1 MITIDEITIVVDG
14 REIIYDYSEQ
24 IPAGSITVIVGPN
37 GCGKSTLLA
46 AIAGDI
52 APDKGTIT
60 IDEHHPI
67 LTPADTLAGIRS
79 MVVQNQSFV
88 LGFTVRQVIE
98 MAGDSA
104 HVMKALELTEI
115 ADRLV
120 TTLSG
125 GEAQRLKLA
134 GFLADAATSSTA
146 LSKAASLARDGT
158 EKPLNLRTNC
168 SDASRISNSV
178 AGGSKLNRVL
188 MLRHMAQGALAVGG
202 DLRLKHSCP
211 ARGWPSSRRSPA
223 VRKCVRG
230 RFSRR
235 GRSS

>member
-60 IDEHHPI
+60 IDELHPI
-67 LTPADTLAGIRS
+67 LTTANTLAGIRS
-79 MVVQNQSFV
+79 MVIQNQSFT
-88 LGFTVRQVIE
+88 LGFTVRQIIE

-104 HVMKALELTEI
+104 QVMKALELTEI

-125 GEAQRLKLA
+125 GEAQRVAIAQAIAQNTPVLLLDEPLA
-134 GFLADAATSSTA
+134 
-146 LSKAASLARDGT
+146 
-158 EKPLNLRTNC
+158 
-168 SDASRISNSV
+168 
-178 AGGSKLNRVL
+178 
-188 MLRHMAQGALAVGG
+188 AQ
-202 DLRLKHSCP
+202 DIHS
-211 ARGWPSSRRSPA
+211 
-223 VRKCVRG
+223 RG
-230 RFSRR
+230 RIIELLKDLAEQGKTIVVVAHSNETELSWADKVIKQFH
-235 GRSS
+235 

>member
-1 MITIDEITIVVDG
+1 MITIDEITIVIDG

-67 LTPADTLAGIRS
+67 LTSADTLAGIRS

-98 MAGDSA
+98 MAGASA
-104 HVMKALELTEI
+104 EVMKALELTEI

-125 GEAQRLKLA
+125 GEAQRVAIAQAIAQNTPVLLLDEPLAAQDVHSRNRIIQLLKDLA
-134 GFLADAATSSTA
+134 EQGKTVVVVAHSNETELSWAD
-146 LSKAASLARDGT
+146 KVI
-158 EKPLNLRTNC
+158 KQF
-168 SDASRISNSV
+168 
-178 AGGSKLNRVL
+178 
-188 MLRHMAQGALAVGG
+188 H
-202 DLRLKHSCP
+202 
-211 ARGWPSSRRSPA
+211 
-223 VRKCVRG
+223 
-230 RFSRR
+230 
-235 GRSS
+235 

>member
-1 MITIDEITIVVDG
+1 MITIDEITIAIDG

-67 LTPADTLAGIRS
+67 LTSANALAGMRS
-79 MVVQNQSFV
+79 MVIQNQSFT

-98 MAGDSA
+98 MAGDA
-104 HVMKALELTEI
+104 GEVMKALALTEI

-125 GEAQRLKLA
+125 GEAQRVAIAQAIAQNTPVLLLDEPLA
-134 GFLADAATSSTA
+134 
-146 LSKAASLARDGT
+146 
-158 EKPLNLRTNC
+158 
-168 SDASRISNSV
+168 
-178 AGGSKLNRVL
+178 
-188 MLRHMAQGALAVGG
+188 AQDVQ
-202 DLRLKHSCP
+202 S
-211 ARGWPSSRRSPA
+211 
-223 VRKCVRG
+223 RG
-230 RFSRR
+230 RIIALLKDLAEQGKTIVVVAHSNETELSWADKVINQFH
-235 GRSS
+235 

>member
-1 MITIDEITIVVDG
+1 MITIDEITIVIDG

-67 LTPADTLAGIRS
+67 LTAADSLAGIRS
-79 MVVQNQSFV
+79 MVIQNQSFV

-98 MAGDSA
+98 MAGASA
-104 HVMKALELTEI
+104 EVMKALELSEI

-125 GEAQRLKLA
+125 GEAQRVAIAQAIAQDAPVLLLDEPLA
-134 GFLADAATSSTA
+134 AQDIHSRKRIIEL
-146 LSKAASLARDGT
+146 LQSLAEQGKTIVVVAHSNET
-158 EKPLNLRTNC
+158 ELSWADKV
-168 SDASRISNSV
+168 I
-178 AGGSKLNRVL
+178 KQF
-188 MLRHMAQGALAVGG
+188 H
-202 DLRLKHSCP
+202 
-211 ARGWPSSRRSPA
+211 
-223 VRKCVRG
+223 
-230 RFSRR
+230 
-235 GRSS
+235 

>member
-1 MITIDEITIVVDG
+1 MITIDEITIVIDG

-67 LTPADTLAGIRS
+67 LTSADTLAGIRS

-98 MAGDSA
+98 MAGASA
-104 HVMKALELTEI
+104 EVMKALELTEI

-125 GEAQRLKLA
+125 GEAQRVAIAQAIAQNTTVLLLDEPLAAQDVHSRNRIIQLLKDLA
-134 GFLADAATSSTA
+134 EQGKTVVVVAHSNETELSWAD
-146 LSKAASLARDGT
+146 KVI
-158 EKPLNLRTNC
+158 KQF
-168 SDASRISNSV
+168 
-178 AGGSKLNRVL
+178 
-188 MLRHMAQGALAVGG
+188 H
-202 DLRLKHSCP
+202 
-211 ARGWPSSRRSPA
+211 
-223 VRKCVRG
+223 
-230 RFSRR
+230 
-235 GRSS
+235 

>member
-1 MITIDEITIVVDG
+1 MITIDEITIVIDG

-67 LTPADTLAGIRS
+67 LTAADTLAGIRS
-79 MVVQNQSFV
+79 MVIQNQSFV

-98 MAGDSA
+98 MAGDA
-104 HVMKALELTEI
+104 ADVMKALELNDI

-125 GEAQRLKLA
+125 GEAQRVAIAQAIAQNAPVLLLDEPLA
-134 GFLADAATSSTA
+134 AQDIHSRKRIIELLQDLAEQGKTVVVVAHSNETE
-146 LSKAASLARDGT
+146 LSWADKVI
-158 EKPLNLRTNC
+158 KQF
-168 SDASRISNSV
+168 
-178 AGGSKLNRVL
+178 
-188 MLRHMAQGALAVGG
+188 H
-202 DLRLKHSCP
+202 
-211 ARGWPSSRRSPA
+211 
-223 VRKCVRG
+223 
-230 RFSRR
+230 
-235 GRSS
+235 

>member
-67 LTPADTLAGIRS
+67 LTPANTLAGIRS

-104 HVMKALELTEI
+104 QVMKALELTEI

-125 GEAQRLKLA
+125 GEAQRVAIAQAIAQNSPVLLLDEPLAAQDVHSRNRIIQLLKDLA
-134 GFLADAATSSTA
+134 EQGKTIVVVAHSNETELSWAD
-146 LSKAASLARDGT
+146 KVI
-158 EKPLNLRTNC
+158 KQF
-168 SDASRISNSV
+168 
-178 AGGSKLNRVL
+178 
-188 MLRHMAQGALAVGG
+188 H
-202 DLRLKHSCP
+202 
-211 ARGWPSSRRSPA
+211 
-223 VRKCVRG
+223 
-230 RFSRR
+230 
-235 GRSS
+235 

>member
-1 MITIDEITIVVDG
+1 MITIDEITIVIDG

-67 LTPADTLAGIRS
+67 LTAANTLAGIRS

-104 HVMKALELTEI
+104 QVMKALELTEI

-125 GEAQRLKLA
+125 GEAQRVAIAQAIAQNTPVLLLDEPLAAQDVHSRNRIIQLLKDLA
-134 GFLADAATSSTA
+134 EQGKTIVVVAHSNETELSWAD
-146 LSKAASLARDGT
+146 KVI
-158 EKPLNLRTNC
+158 KQF
-168 SDASRISNSV
+168 
-178 AGGSKLNRVL
+178 
-188 MLRHMAQGALAVGG
+188 H
-202 DLRLKHSCP
+202 
-211 ARGWPSSRRSPA
+211 
-223 VRKCVRG
+223 
-230 RFSRR
+230 
-235 GRSS
+235 

>member
-67 LTPADTLAGIRS
+67 LTAANTLAGIRS
-79 MVVQNQSFV
+79 MVVQNQSFT
-88 LGFTVRQVIE
+88 LGFTVRQIIE
-98 MAGDSA
+98 MAGPSTD
-104 HVMKALELTEI
+104 VMKALELTEI

-125 GEAQRLKLA
+125 GEAQRVAIAQAIAQNAPVLLLDEPLAAQDVHSRDRIIELLK
-134 GFLADAATSSTA
+134 
-146 LSKAASLARDGT
+146 SLAEQGKTIVVVAHSNET
-158 EKPLNLRTNC
+158 ELSWADKV
-168 SDASRISNSV
+168 I
-178 AGGSKLNRVL
+178 KQF
-188 MLRHMAQGALAVGG
+188 H
-202 DLRLKHSCP
+202 
-211 ARGWPSSRRSPA
+211 
-223 VRKCVRG
+223 
-230 RFSRR
+230 
-235 GRSS
+235 

>member
-1 MITIDEITIVVDG
+1 MITIDEITIVIDG

-67 LTPADTLAGIRS
+67 LTSANTLAGIRS
-79 MVVQNQSFV
+79 MVVQNQSFT

-98 MAGDSA
+98 MAGAAVD
-104 HVMKALELTEI
+104 VMKDLEITDI

-125 GEAQRLKLA
+125 GEAQRVAIAQAIAQNAPVLLLDEPLA
-134 GFLADAATSSTA
+134 AQDIHS
-146 LSKAASLARDGT
+146 R
-158 EKPLNLRTNC
+158 
-168 SDASRISNSV
+168 SRIIELLKDLAEQGKTIVVV
-178 AGGSKLNRVL
+178 AHTNETELSWADKVIKQF
-188 MLRHMAQGALAVGG
+188 H
-202 DLRLKHSCP
+202 
-211 ARGWPSSRRSPA
+211 
-223 VRKCVRG
+223 
-230 RFSRR
+230 
-235 GRSS
+235 

>member
-67 LTPADTLAGIRS
+67 LTAANTLARIRS

-104 HVMKALELTEI
+104 QVMKALELTEI

-125 GEAQRLKLA
+125 GEAQRVAIAQAIAQNSPVLLLDEPLAAQDVHSRNRIIQLLKDLA
-134 GFLADAATSSTA
+134 EQGKTIVVVAHSNETELSWAD
-146 LSKAASLARDGT
+146 KVI
-158 EKPLNLRTNC
+158 KQF
-168 SDASRISNSV
+168 
-178 AGGSKLNRVL
+178 
-188 MLRHMAQGALAVGG
+188 H
-202 DLRLKHSCP
+202 
-211 ARGWPSSRRSPA
+211 
-223 VRKCVRG
+223 
-230 RFSRR
+230 
-235 GRSS
+235 

>member
-79 MVVQNQSFV
+79 MVGQNQSFV
-88 LGFTVRQVIE
+88 LGFTVSQVIE
-98 MAGDSA
+98 MAGASA
-104 HVMKALELTEI
+104 KDMKSLELTEI

-125 GEAQRLKLA
+125 GEAQRVAIAQAIAQNAPVLLLDEPLAAQDVHSRNRIIQLLKDLA
-134 GFLADAATSSTA
+134 EQGKTIVVVAHSNETELSWAD
-146 LSKAASLARDGT
+146 KVI
-158 EKPLNLRTNC
+158 KQF
-168 SDASRISNSV
+168 
-178 AGGSKLNRVL
+178 
-188 MLRHMAQGALAVGG
+188 H
-202 DLRLKHSCP
+202 
-211 ARGWPSSRRSPA
+211 
-223 VRKCVRG
+223 
-230 RFSRR
+230 
-235 GRSS
+235 

>member
-1 MITIDEITIVVDG
+1 MITIDEITIAIDG

-67 LTPADTLAGIRS
+67 LTAADTLAGIRS
-79 MVVQNQSFV
+79 MVIQNQSFV

-98 MAGDSA
+98 MAGAAAD
-104 HVMKALELTEI
+104 VMKALELTDI

-125 GEAQRLKLA
+125 GEAQRVAIAQAIAQNAPVLLLDEPLA
-134 GFLADAATSSTA
+134 AQDIHSRKRIIELLQDLAEQGKTVVVVAHSNETE
-146 LSKAASLARDGT
+146 LSWADKVI
-158 EKPLNLRTNC
+158 KQF
-168 SDASRISNSV
+168 
-178 AGGSKLNRVL
+178 
-188 MLRHMAQGALAVGG
+188 H
-202 DLRLKHSCP
+202 
-211 ARGWPSSRRSPA
+211 
-223 VRKCVRG
+223 
-230 RFSRR
+230 
-235 GRSS
+235 

>member
-1 MITIDEITIVVDG
+1 MITIDEITIVRDG

-67 LTPADTLAGIRS
+67 LTAANTLAGIRS

-104 HVMKALELTEI
+104 QVMKALELTEI

-125 GEAQRLKLA
+125 GEAQRVAIAQAIAQNTPVLLLDEPLAAQDVHSRNRIIQLLKDLA
-134 GFLADAATSSTA
+134 EQGKTIVVVAHSNETELSWAD
-146 LSKAASLARDGT
+146 KVI
-158 EKPLNLRTNC
+158 KQF
-168 SDASRISNSV
+168 
-178 AGGSKLNRVL
+178 
-188 MLRHMAQGALAVGG
+188 H
-202 DLRLKHSCP
+202 
-211 ARGWPSSRRSPA
+211 
-223 VRKCVRG
+223 
-230 RFSRR
+230 
-235 GRSS
+235 

>member
-67 LTPADTLAGIRS
+67 LTAANTLAGIRS
-79 MVVQNQSFV
+79 MVVQNQSFT

-104 HVMKALELTEI
+104 QVMKALELTDL

-125 GEAQRLKLA
+125 GEAQRVAIAQAIAQNTPVLLLDEPLA
-134 GFLADAATSSTA
+134 
-146 LSKAASLARDGT
+146 
-158 EKPLNLRTNC
+158 
-168 SDASRISNSV
+168 
-178 AGGSKLNRVL
+178 
-188 MLRHMAQGALAVGG
+188 AQDV
-202 DLRLKHSCP
+202 HS
-211 ARGWPSSRRSPA
+211 
-223 VRKCVRG
+223 RG
-230 RFSRR
+230 RIIALLQDLAEQGKTIVVVAHSNETELSWADKVIKQFH
-235 GRSS
+235 

>member
-52 APDKGTIT
+52 APVKGTIT
-60 IDEHHPI
+60 IDEVHPI
-67 LTPADTLAGIRS
+67 LTSANTLAGIRS
-79 MVVQNQSFV
+79 MVVQNQSFT
-88 LGFTVRQVIE
+88 LGFTVAQIIE

-104 HVMKALELTEI
+104 QVMKALELTDL

-125 GEAQRLKLA
+125 GEAQRVAIAQAIAQNTPVLLLDEPLAAQDVHSRDRIIALLKDLA
-134 GFLADAATSSTA
+134 EQGKTIVVVAHSNETELSWAD
-146 LSKAASLARDGT
+146 KVI
-158 EKPLNLRTNC
+158 KQF
-168 SDASRISNSV
+168 
-178 AGGSKLNRVL
+178 
-188 MLRHMAQGALAVGG
+188 H
-202 DLRLKHSCP
+202 
-211 ARGWPSSRRSPA
+211 
-223 VRKCVRG
+223 
-230 RFSRR
+230 
-235 GRSS
+235 